1 LLHALLPSGHFARQ
15 AASPCRSPSESAASW
30 ALANVVIVGAAIES
44 TDKITAILRKSNIAR
59 LRKSNIARTAPIVG
73 RDRYRNGGL

>member
-59 LRKSNIARTAPIVG
+59 TAPIVG